1 MASTSSRQHGAVAG
15 AATRPVW
22 ASICVLAAMLGA
34 PLTAVQAQ
42 TAPPAEQ
49 APAAASPKTCS
60 VCGKVESVRQVK
72 SSKPTSG
79 VGAVAGGVVGGV
91 LGHQI
96 GSGRGRTVATV
107 AGAAGGA
114 YAGNTVEKK
123 KNAKTVYEVSVRMQD
138 GSMRTVQTASAPPVG
153 QAVTLKGD
161 VLQPASS
168 KKK

>member
-1 MASTSSRQHGAVAG
+1 MASISPSRRGAVDG
-15 AATRPVW
+15 AATRPPW
-22 ASICVLAAMLGA
+22 ASICVLAAMLA
-34 PLTAVQAQ
+34 TPLTVAQAQ
-42 TAPPAEQ
+42 TPPPAEQ
-49 APAAASPKTCS
+49 APAAAPSKPCS

-91 LGHQI
+91 IGHQI

-123 KNAKTVYEVSVRMQD
+123 KNAKTAYEVSVRMQD
-138 GSMRTVQTASAPPVG
+138 GSMRTVQTTTAPPVG